1 MLGRIY
7 ALIVKEMLLL
17 WKDRRMRFVILM
29 PPLIQVLVFTFAAT
43 FEVKHVPLAIWNE
56 DGTAASRELV
66 RRFTDSNAFALVGNL
81 DNPQAVSDWIDS
93 QKAGAVLHIDPRFS
107 ADLAGDRPAR
117 VQMIIDGRRSNVALI
132 VQNYAA
138 TIVQAYNRERLG
150 TTGALAQ
157 AGPQIEIR
165 AWFNPT
171 LDSQWYILPALN
183 ALVVMVMAMMIT
195 ALSVARER
203 ELGTFDQLLVTPLR
217 PFEILIGKV
226 TPSLIIA
233 AIEAFGIL
241 AIAVFAFGLPFRGS
255 LPWFGISFIVFL
267 LSAIGIGL
275 AISSIAQTQQ
285 QAILGVFIFLAPAI
299 ILSGMATPIDNMPGW
314 CQTLSLINP
323 IRYMIDLIRGLYLR
337 GPSITV
343 MWHQIWPMM
352 IIGSVTLSA
361 ATVLFRRRIG

>member
-1 MLGRIY
+1 MFGRIY
-7 ALIVKEMLLL
+7 ALVVKEMLLL
-17 WKDRRMRFVILM
+17 WKDRRMRFVILL
-29 PPLIQVLVFTFAAT
+29 PPLIQVLIFAFAAT
-43 FEVKHVPLAIWNE
+43 FEVKHVPFAVWNE
-56 DGTAASRELV
+56 DGAAASRELV

-81 DNPQAVSDWIDS
+81 DNPQEVTDWIDS
-93 QKAGAVLHIDPRFS
+93 QKAGAVLHIDPRFN
-107 ADLAGDRPAR
+107 ADLATGRPAR

-138 TIVQAYNRERLG
+138 TIIETYNRERLG
-150 TTGALAQ
+150 TAGALLQ
-157 AGPQIEIR
+157 AGPQVEVR
-165 AWFNPT
+165 AWFNPN

-217 PFEILIGKV
+217 PFEILVGKV

-233 AIEAFGIL
+233 VGEAFGIL
-241 AIAVFAFGLPFRGS
+241 AVAVFAFGLPFRGS
-255 LPWFGISFIVFL
+255 LLWFGISFIVFL

-299 ILSGMATPIDNMPGW
+299 ILSGMATPIDNMPDW

-323 IRYMIDLIRGLYLR
+323 IRYMIDLIRSLYLR
-337 GPSITV
+337 GPTIPL
-343 MWHQIWPMM
+343 MLDQLWPMM
-352 IIGSVTLSA
+352 LIGVITLSA
-361 ATVLFRRRIG
+361 ATLLFRRRLG

>member
-1 MLGRIY
+1 MFGRIY

-43 FEVKHVPLAIWNE
+43 FEVRHVPLGVWNE

-66 RRFTDSNAFALVGNL
+66 RRFTDSTAFDFAGTI
-81 DNPQAVSDWIDS
+81 DNPQALRDWIDS
-93 QKAGAVLHIDPRFS
+93 QKASAVLHIDPRFS
-107 ADLAGDRPAR
+107 ADLASNRPAR
-117 VQMIIDGRRSNVALI
+117 VQLIIDGRRSNVALI

-138 TIVQAYNRERLG
+138 TIVATYNRETLAAG
-150 TTGALAQ
+150 TLMAD
-157 AGPQIEIR
+157 AGPQIEVR
-165 AWFNPT
+165 AWYNPN

-183 ALVVMVMAMMIT
+183 ALVVMVMVMLIN

-233 AIEAFGIL
+233 AAEAFGIL
-241 AIAVFAFGLPFRGS
+241 AVAVFAFGLPFRGS
-255 LPWFGISFIVFL
+255 LPWFGISFVIFL

-275 AISSIAQTQQ
+275 AISSVAQTQQ

-299 ILSGMATPIDNMPGW
+299 ILSGMATPIDNMPPW
-314 CQTLSLINP
+314 CQTLSLVNP
-323 IRYMIDLIRGLYLR
+323 VRYMIDLTRSLYLR
-337 GPSITV
+337 DPTV
-343 MWHQIWPMM
+343 PLILHQLWPMM
-352 IIGSVTLSA
+352 VIGTVTLGF
-361 ATVLFRRRIG
+361 ATLLFRRRLG